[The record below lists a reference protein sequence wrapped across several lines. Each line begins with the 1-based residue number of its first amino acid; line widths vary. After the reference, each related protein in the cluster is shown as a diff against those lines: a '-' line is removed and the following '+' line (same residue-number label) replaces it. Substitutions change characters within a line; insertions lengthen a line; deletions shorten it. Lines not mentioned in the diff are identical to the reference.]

1 MIFEFRKAHHSSSIP
16 SNSEIPLSESML
28 SKAFEPILSEDKLII
43 TSECFENTSDIL
55 LCSSSFGTLETVHTW
70 TMRQIAVDRAFVD
83 QVRGLLYSEG
93 LKRVQDWFLE
103 TYSLISEDPGLWR
116 SYQFTVCFESE
127 KLVYKKRR
135 AERAGRRPLPGWPKE
150 PYRPS

>member
-1 MIFEFRKAHHSSSIP
+1 MIFEFRKAHHSSLIP
-16 SNSEIPLSESML
+16 SNSEIPLPESML
-28 SKAFEPILSEDKLII
+28 VKAFEPILPEDKLII
-43 TSECFENTSDIL
+43 TSEWFENTSDIL

-70 TMRQIAVDRAFVD
+70 TMRQIAVDRDFVD

-93 LKRVQDWFLE
+93 LKTVQNWFLE

-127 KLVYKKRR
+127 KLIYKKRC